1 MASYR
6 LVMQSG
12 PTKGTSYPLDKA
24 EVFIGRDLGN
34 DVVIND
40 AEVSRKHA
48 RVFMQGANYV
58 IEDQGSTNG
67 TTVSGQRLIGPAL
80 LRPGDVIL
88 LGEHVTLLFEA
99 VQPDTEATYV
109 SVGSVPPQPAPV
121 YQQPSP
127 EPPPR
132 VAAHRQPPSSPPP
145 PQPQYAAPVSEPVY
159 AGQVPAGPVYE
170 DVEHKKKFPVWVIVV
185 IVLLVL
191 LFCACL
197 ALVIIDSQ
205 NLWCTLF
212 GWLFDILTPGA
223 CP

>member
-40 AEVSRKHA
+40 PEVSRKHA

-99 VQPDTEATYV
+99 VQLDPEATYV
-109 SVGSVPPQPAPV
+109 SVGAVPPQPAPV
-121 YQQPSP
+121 YQPPSP
-127 EPPPR
+127 EPPPQ
-132 VAAHRQPPSSPPP
+132 VAVYRQPSPPP
-145 PQPQYAAPVSEPVY
+145 PQSQYAAPVSEPVY

-170 DVEHKKKFPVWVIVV
+170 EAERKKKFPIWVIVV